1 MKARDF
7 EPVPARRRPARTARP
22 HPGTHG
28 AALPAAETPRPAGNQ
43 DVLHQLGI
51 RARLTVSEPG
61 DADEREADHQA
72 DAFVTSRPLARPCSG
87 CAPDS
92 PTLSRKADDSP
103 APPPVT
109 TRAVAGVAGSRGEV
123 MAPAVRRPFE
133 RFFATDLGHVRV
145 HDNHAAAHAARALGA
160 RAFTRGAD
168 IYFGVGRFA
177 PASEEGRHLLAHE
190 LAHTLQSGPDRV
202 RRQTEHCKEA
212 LPESPPAPTCRPS
225 PGVADGGVTKPVVE
239 AVGRGDVHA
248 VTGRLDTRTIPELKA
263 IRTAVHDENKV
274 LLERW
279 LIAPVRAAAWKSA
292 AATALPLLGP
302 LVPGAGLAAPLLA
315 GSLRTSGRAAAA
327 TANKG
332 LSLLWPAIPLLERLA
347 LYDEGYRVVE
357 QAQIEVICSTP
368 MAERREALCD
378 VARLD
383 AVYKKMEASEE
394 YEARLLIKPEDRY
407 EAVDQF
413 VLRAQG
419 IVSDDEDPLFTALL
433 QLSPADR
440 KRLWK
445 AREQK
450 LRALVMDDFFADLRL
465 QRLQEL
471 VQGGEVQALIARLQ
485 LATERRKDDPAGV
498 QAVVDR
504 VVALFRERRTLQL
517 KLKSPGLS
525 ADERKKA
532 EARIEELKEL
542 DKLLD
547 FQRSETGVLPPNTF
561 MAMLA
566 EARGA
571 EGFGADVARF
581 GEFVEAKDAEKF
593 AIDAARQRILLSAGD
608 ADAIALIIKT
618 LHAPP
623 VDLAP
628 GTEARERE
636 HRQHLANIAFRQ
648 KVLDNGPVQG
658 VIAGLKGSE
667 QRRVKDAIAA
677 DRYDEVYAQAHA
689 ALNAARWGE
698 FFQVVFKIAQN
709 PAWKKKF
716 EEEATQHVGAASVFA
731 RADAAGEPG
740 KVMREILADPRRLP
754 LAKILAYSG
763 NVELIRDA
771 FADIGE
777 EQRAQLRL
785 GYFLTKQPPAGA
797 LTKAQDDA
805 LQAYRKLESEV
816 RASQTTAGIFSRSGF
831 TAVLIAV
838 LGSEPTAAELASDEG
853 RYQAAAIMYEQQLA
867 RLALGRG
874 VVQHFTETDE
884 TMDAAAREFEALWL
898 RVRDRKKLSM
908 IDYSTLVA
916 LHQRFESR
924 TQEFVDT
931 GNMIGEMAGMV
942 AATVAGIVVV
952 AATGGAATPAVIALA
967 AAAGAG
973 SRVVTREM
981 FGGEYYKALSD
992 EGARDA
998 LLGAV
1003 DAALAVVGGQL
1014 ASRGTELLGFGGR
1027 ALTSNAARLAGEV
1040 TEQATQKFAR
1050 KVAASAVEGAL
1061 DGAFSGSIS
1070 EAFGAMTDA
1079 RTWRRG
1085 IANGLAQVGQAALVG
1100 GLAGLGGGAV
1110 AGAALATLGHGTSWL
1125 RNAVAMQGLE
1135 STLRQAGVEPTLKAA
1150 REAALRGDLKAMNEL
1165 VDKLE
1170 AHLTQ
1175 DQARVLREQLYADF
1189 RSAARHPPGT
1199 VVGKERE
1206 AVLAKTAGKSDGKTL
1221 TAAER
1226 QAEIDVVAASQP
1238 QPSTVA
1244 GYVDE
1249 VDLGNQHVWR
1259 RRPDGTWCRFSV
1271 KTLCGTT
1278 IPGAKPPSPEQLQ
1291 KLQKLESAQ
1300 ARVAEAQ
1307 EKVGF
1312 IRQEYDLLR
1321 KLETQQP
1328 PMRVGALSPSERET
1342 LAAVFGERDPASLT
1356 LADVQAA
1363 RADRARELAKTTQ
1376 IEIPNLLKAAEKARR
1391 ETAEGVYKQ
1400 LRARSPGDVRDQI
1413 IARARNAEGK
1423 TIDEISH
1430 APLATSN
1437 MWVDHVVPL
1446 REMID
1451 MDGFLLLLPDEQLK
1465 LANELTNLKAMKAA
1479 ANQSRNARPFAA
1491 WPQGLE
1497 HYTKEQLAAMAQAEA
1512 KLRETLQARINEML
1526 ARRGVSR

>member
-1 MKARDF
+1 MKTRDF
-7 EPVPARRRPARTARP
+7 EAAPPRRAPAPTPRSRAAPPAVVRPVP
-22 HPGTHG
+22 
-28 AALPAAETPRPAGNQ
+28 LTPQPAGNQ
-43 DVLHQLGI
+43 DTLHELGI
-51 RARLTVSEPG
+51 RTRLTLSQPG
-61 DADEREADHQA
+61 DADEREADRQA
-72 DAFVTSRPLARPCSG
+72 DAFVTTRPLARRCAG

-92 PTLSRKADDSP
+92 HTLARKADGS
-103 APPPVT
+103 AAAPVT
-109 TRAVAGVAGSRGEV
+109 TRALPGLDGSRGEA
-123 MAPAVRRPFE
+123 MTPAMRRPFE
-133 RFFATDLGHVRV
+133 RFFATDLRHVRV
-145 HDNHAAAHAARALGA
+145 HDNSVAAHAAHAIGA
-160 RAFTRGAD
+160 HAFAHGAD
-168 IYFGVGRFA
+168 IYFGAGRFA
-177 PASEEGRHLLAHE
+177 PASAEGRHLLAHE
-190 LAHTLQSGPDRV
+190 LAHTLQTGPDHV

-212 LPESPPAPTCRPS
+212 LPENPPAPSCQPS
-225 PGVADGGVTKPVVE
+225 PGLADSSVTKPVVD
-239 AVGRGDVHA
+239 AVGRGDFNG
-248 VTGRLDTRTIPELKA
+248 VTAGLDTRTIPELKA
-263 IRTAVHDENKV
+263 IRRVVHDENKV

-279 LIAPVRAAAWKSA
+279 LISPVQAAAWKRA

-315 GSLRTSGRAAAA
+315 QSLRTSGRAAAA
-327 TANKG
+327 SANTG

-383 AVYKKMEASEE
+383 TVYKKMDPPEE
-394 YEARLLIKPEDRY
+394 YEARLLIKPDDRY
-407 EAVDQF
+407 EAVDHF

-433 QLSPADR
+433 QLTPADR

-450 LRALVMDDFFADLRL
+450 LRALVLDDVFADLRL
-465 QRLQEL
+465 KRLQEL

-504 VVALFRERRTLQL
+504 VVVLFRERRALQL
-517 KLKSPGLS
+517 KLKTPGLS

-532 EARIEELKEL
+532 EARGEELKEL

-547 FQRSETGVLPPNTF
+547 FQRSETGVLPPGTF

-571 EGFGADVARF
+571 EGFGGDVARLA
-581 GEFVEAKDAEKF
+581 EFVDPKDAEKF
-593 AIDAARQRILLSAGD
+593 AIDAARQRILLAAGD
-608 ADAIALIIKT
+608 VDAIATIIKT

-636 HRQHLANIAFRQ
+636 HRQHLADIAFRQ

-658 VIAGLKGSE
+658 VIVGLKGSE
-667 QRRVKDAIAA
+667 QARVKDAIAA

-689 ALNAARWGE
+689 ALNGARWGE
-698 FFQVVFKIAQN
+698 FFQAVFKIAQN

-740 KVMREILADPRRLP
+740 KVMRKILADPQHLP
-754 LAKILAYSG
+754 LAAILAYSG
-763 NVELIRDA
+763 DVELIRAA
-771 FADIGE
+771 FEDIGE
-777 EQRAQLRL
+777 TQRAQLRL
-785 GYFLTKQPPAGA
+785 GYFLTRQPPVGPP
-797 LTKAQDDA
+797 TKAQDDA
-805 LQAYRKLESEV
+805 LQAYRKLEGEV

-838 LGSEPTAAELASDEG
+838 LGAEPTAAELATDEG

-898 RVRDRKKLSM
+898 RVRDRKALSM

-916 LHQRFESR
+916 LHLRFESR

-942 AATVAGIVVV
+942 AATVAGIVIV
-952 AATGGAATPAVIALA
+952 AATGGVATPAVIAVA

-981 FGGEYYKALSD
+981 FGGDYYKALSD

-1014 ASRGTELLGFGGR
+1014 ASRGSELLGFGGH
-1027 ALTSNAARLAGEV
+1027 ALTRNAARLAGEV

-1085 IANGLAQVGQAALVG
+1085 IVNGLAQVGQAALVG
-1100 GLAGLGGGAV
+1100 GLAGLGGGAL
-1110 AGAALATLGHGTSWL
+1110 AGAALVTLGHGASLL
-1125 RNAVAMQGLE
+1125 RNAIAMQGLE

-1165 VDKLE
+1165 ADKLE

-1189 RSAARHPPGT
+1189 RSVARHPPGT
-1199 VVGKERE
+1199 VVGKEQE
-1206 AVLAKTAGKSDGKTL
+1206 AVLAKSAGKSDGRAL

-1259 RRPDGTWCRFSV
+1259 RRPDGTWCRFSR
-1271 KTLCGTT
+1271 KTLCGTP
-1278 IPGAKPPSPEQLQ
+1278 IPGAKPPNPEQLQ

-1307 EKVGF
+1307 EKVVS

-1328 PMRVGALSPSERET
+1328 PMRVGTLSPSERET

-1376 IEIPNLLKAAEKARR
+1376 VEIPNLLKAADKARR
-1391 ETAEGVYKQ
+1391 ETADGVYAQ
-1400 LRARSPGDVRDQI
+1400 LRARSPADVRDQI
-1413 IARARNAEGK
+1413 IARARNAEGR
-1423 TIDEISH
+1423 TIDEISN
-1430 APLATSN
+1430 APLATSD

-1451 MDGFLLLLPDEQLK
+1451 MDGFLRLLPDEQLA
-1465 LANELTNLKAMKAA
+1465 LANELGNLKAMKAA
-1479 ANQSRNARPFAA
+1479 ANRSRNTRPFAA

-1526 ARRGVSR
+1526 ARRGVGP